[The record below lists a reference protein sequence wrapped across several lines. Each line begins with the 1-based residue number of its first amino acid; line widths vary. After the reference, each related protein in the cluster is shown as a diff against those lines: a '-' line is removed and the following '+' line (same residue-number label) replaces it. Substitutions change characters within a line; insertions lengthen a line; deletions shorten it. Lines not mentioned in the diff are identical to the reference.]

1 MAFSSVPAQLR
12 RRPRATFAALF
23 LGYALLLGAWG
34 AATPLGQTPDEWAHI
49 FRASAVVHGQ
59 ILISQPGPIDAHG
72 GDKVRIPQTL
82 SRRNADT
89 RCFRFHP
96 SVPVSCAKKP
106 SGSQR
111 NVSTVTTASRY
122 PPLYYEA
129 VGWPLLFGAHT
140 STIYLM
146 RLMEV
151 LLASLLL
158 ASGASAALRLR
169 ARFTMTG
176 YALAVTPMV
185 AYLGAMI
192 NPNGLEIAAGA
203 SLWANLLLWLDGP
216 EPRDRRAGLIGSA
229 VAATAMVLV
238 RTVAIA
244 WVGVAVLSVLVLIRR
259 EWFVSQVRTRK
270 AILPIGVVVAAIG
283 AAGVWALA
291 ARETDIAPITSG
303 HFTPTHYTLLHNMHR
318 AYQDL
323 MHWLRQAIANFGWL
337 DTPLKQPMYD
347 LYFTAFF
354 VLVGLAV
361 LGIVRGR
368 WRPGLAAAITVG
380 LAVLATVYFAARG
393 ANTLKLSFWQGRY
406 SLPTAMG
413 VPIMLGYAAGSWSQR
428 VRWLAG
434 LVSAAAVSLVAI
446 VHVDGFITFFTRNTA
461 GLRHALTVSGRWQPP
476 LGIVTWLVVLV
487 VALVFFV
494 GVSALAAVGFVD
506 EPVQAPDTEPKV
518 SSDVH

>member
-1 MAFSSVPAQLR
+1 MAFSNVATQLR
-12 RRPRATFAALF
+12 QRPRVAFAALF
-23 LGYALLLGAWG
+23 VAYALLLGAWG
-34 AATPLGQTPDEWAHI
+34 AATPIGQTPDEWAHI
-49 FRASAVVHGQ
+49 FRASSVVQGQ

-82 SRRNADT
+82 ARRNADT

-96 SVPVSCAKKP
+96 SKPVSCAKKA
-106 SGSQR
+106 SGSQHD
-111 NVSTVTTASRY
+111 VSTVTTASRY
-122 PPLYYEA
+122 PPVYYAA
-129 VGWPLLFGAHT
+129 VGWPLLFGART
-140 STIYLM
+140 ATIYMM
-146 RLMEV
+146 RLMAV
-151 LLASLLL
+151 ILGSLLL

-176 YALAVTPMV
+176 YAIGVTPMV

-203 SLWANLLLWLDGP
+203 SLWANLLLWLDSD
-216 EPRDRRAGLIGSA
+216 EPTDRRAGLIGSA
-229 VAATAMVLV
+229 VAAVAMILA

-270 AILPIGVVVAAIG
+270 AILPIGIVVAAIA
-283 AAGVWALA
+283 AAGAWAVA

-303 HFTPTHYTLLHNMHR
+303 NFTPTHYTLLHNMHR
-318 AYQDL
+318 AYQNL

-361 LGIVRGR
+361 VGIVRGR
-368 WRPGLAAAITVG
+368 WRPGLAAAITCG
-380 LAVLATVYFAARG
+380 LAVLLTMYFAARG

-406 SLPTAMG
+406 SIPTAIG
-413 VPIMLGYAAGSWSQR
+413 VPIMFGYAAGSWPR
-428 VRWLAG
+428 PTRWLAG
-434 LVSAAAVSLVAI
+434 LVSAIAVSLVAI
-446 VHVDGFITFFTRNTA
+446 VHVDGFVTFYTRNTA
-461 GLRHALTVSGRWQPP
+461 GLRHALTLSGSWQPP

-487 VALVFFV
+487 IALLFFVAL
-494 GVSALAAVGFVD
+494 SALTAVGFA
-506 EPVQAPDTEPKV
+506 EPVAVPDTVEPV
-518 SSDVH
+518 SADAH